1 VRSTFIRTLGEL
13 AERDPRIMLLTGDL
27 GYQVVE
33 PFAERFTDRFINVGV
48 AEQNMV
54 GIATGLAEAG
64 FIPFCYSIGTFASLR
79 PYEFIRNGPILH
91 GFQARIVGVGAG
103 FDYGVNGVTHY
114 AIEDVG
120 VMRIQPA
127 MTVIAP
133 ADYEQARTSLLAT
146 WDRPGPIY
154 YRLGKDEQT
163 SVPDLQG
170 AFELGRAQLIRE
182 GHDLIM
188 VVMGSVATE
197 AVAAAE
203 ALAAQDISAAVAV
216 VASFNPSPTEDLTN
230 LMEQFPLVMTVEA
243 HYVVGGLGSFVSEV
257 IADRGLGCR
266 LVRCGVQW
274 TPHGNSG
281 STRYLQEVHGISA
294 AKLTETAVQM
304 LRKVTATP

>member
-163 SVPDLQG
+163 SVPDLRG

-197 AVAAAE
+197 AAAAAE
-203 ALAAQDISAAVAV
+203 ALAARDISAAVAV

-230 LMEQFPLVMTVEA
+230 LLEQFPLAMTVEA

-304 LRKVTATP
+304 LRKVTATS

>member
-1 VRSTFIRTLGEL
+1 MRSTFIRTLAEL

-79 PYEFIRNGPILH
+79 AYEFIRNGPVLH
-91 GFQARIVGVGAG
+91 GLNARIVGVGAG
-103 FDYGVNGVTHY
+103 FDYGVNGLTHY

-120 VMRIQPA
+120 VMRIQPG

-133 ADYEQARTSLLAT
+133 ADYEQARASLLAT
-146 WDRPGPIY
+146 WDLPGPIY
-154 YRLGKDEQT
+154 YRLGKDDQT
-163 SVPDLQG
+163 KVPNLQG

-182 GHDLIM
+182 GHDLVM
-188 VVMGSVATE
+188 VVTGSVASE
-197 AVAAAE
+197 ATAAAG

-216 VASFNPSPTEDLTN
+216 VASFNPSPTEDLAN
-230 LMEQFPLVMTVEA
+230 LLAQFPLAMSVEA
-243 HYVVGGLGSFVSEV
+243 HYVVGGLGSLVAEV
-257 IADRGLGCR
+257 IAERGLGCR
-266 LVRCGVQW
+266 LVRCGVHR
-274 TPHGNSG
+274 TPHGTSG
-281 STRYLQEVHGISA
+281 STRFLQEVHGIA
-294 AKLTETAVQM
+294 AGRLTETAVQM
-304 LRKVTATP
+304 LQEATDTA

>member
-1 VRSTFIRTLGEL
+1 
-13 AERDPRIMLLTGDL
+13 MLLTGDL

-120 VMRIQPA
+120 VMRIQPG

-163 SVPDLQG
+163 SVPDLRG

-182 GHDLIM
+182 GHDLII
-188 VVMGSVATE
+188 VVMGSVAIE
-197 AVAAAE
+197 AV
-203 ALAAQDISAAVAV
+203 
-216 VASFNPSPTEDLTN
+216 
-230 LMEQFPLVMTVEA
+230 
-243 HYVVGGLGSFVSEV
+243 
-257 IADRGLGCR
+257 
-266 LVRCGVQW
+266 
-274 TPHGNSG
+274 
-281 STRYLQEVHGISA
+281 
-294 AKLTETAVQM
+294 
-304 LRKVTATP
+304 